1 MKPQNLSAYSSP
13 LVSFEGKMVILK
25 GQIRLSVQT
34 GSNVVKVDF
43 IVVDAFSPYMAILG
57 KP

>member
-34 GSNVVKVDF
+34 VLNVVKVDF
-43 IVVDAFSPYMAILG
+43 IVVDVFSPYMAILG